1 LRYVQLRAFHH
12 VAVCGGFSRA
22 AQALSLTQPA
32 ISDQVRKLEEDYD
45 IRLFNRTTKQVS
57 LTPAGT
63 RLLEITH
70 RLFEAE
76 KQAQEILSESRS
88 LQSGSLRIIADSAHH
103 LVQTLSAFRQRHSG
117 IDISISSGNT
127 EEVIARLRDYE
138 ADVGVLGEIPDG
150 REFVTVRL
158 SSSPLVGFVACDH
171 PLASLGG
178 ISLAGLLAQPLVLRE
193 PGSKTRQIL
202 EAAASK
208 AGITFKPAIE
218 VEGREA
224 VRDLVAS
231 GVGAGIVSAAEFSG
245 DADLAPI
252 TILDCE
258 IIMDQALVCLRERAG
273 GKLVAAFLETA
284 RATVRPQGTGSE

>member
-1 LRYVQLRAFHH
+1 LHYVQLRAFHH

-45 IRLFNRTTKQVS
+45 VRLFNRTTKQVS

-63 RLLEITH
+63 RLLEITR

-76 KQAQEILSESRS
+76 KQAQEILSELRS

-103 LVQTLSAFRQRHSG
+103 LAQTLSAFRQRHSC

-127 EEVIARLRDYE
+127 GEVIARLRDYE

-150 REFVTVRL
+150 REFATVRL
-158 SSSPLVGFVACDH
+158 SSSPLVAFVARDH
-171 PLASLGG
+171 PLAPLAG
-178 ISLAGLLAQPLVLRE
+178 ISLGDLLKQPLVLRE
-193 PGSKTRQIL
+193 PGSKTRQKL
-202 EAAASK
+202 EAAARE
-208 AGITFKPAIE
+208 AGISFKPAIE

-231 GVGAGIVSAAEFSG
+231 GAGAGIVSAAEFSG

-252 TILDCE
+252 AILDCE

-273 GKLVAAFLETA
+273 GKLVAAFLDTA
-284 RATVRPQGTGSE
+284 RATVHPPGTGSD